1 MNKKELKARCK
12 ELGIPT
18 EGLTTNAL
26 LEEAIAKREA
36 ELEAKKAVTTSEDKP
51 GGSDDTNTELEEVVT
66 EVSKND
72 TEVAE
77 NVTEVSENETS
88 GEEAEK
94 AKEGTASSQEEEPLK
109 GGSPE
114 DSEEEQEAKR
124 LVHEDKRG
132 RKWGFKESAP
142 KTLNIDGHPMSQEE
156 IFDNED
162 VISELVYGNSSFL
175 IQIHE

>member
-12 ELGIPT
+12 ELGIAT

-36 ELEAKKAVTTSEDKP
+36 ELEAEKAATTSEDKP
-51 GGSDDTNTELEEVVT
+51 GGSDDTNTESEEVI
-66 EVSKND
+66 
-72 TEVAE
+72 A
-77 NVTEVSENETS
+77 EVSETENSTEES
-88 GEEAEK
+88 GEK
-94 AKEGTASSQEEEPLK
+94 K
-109 GGSPE
+109 
-114 DSEEEQEAKR
+114 EEEQEAER
-124 LVHEDKRG
+124 LVYEDKRN

>member
-1 MNKKELKARCK
+1 MNKTELKARCK

-36 ELEAKKAVTTSEDKP
+36 ELEAEKAAAAETASEETVKE
-51 GGSDDTNTELEEVVT
+51 SEEAVKEAAEIETN
-66 EVSKND
+66 
-72 TEVAE
+72 
-77 NVTEVSENETS
+77 VSEIETS
-88 GEEAEK
+88 TDQPDSKEK
-94 AKEGTASSQEEEPLK
+94 A
-109 GGSPE
+109 PE
-114 DSEEEQEAKR
+114 KVDDSEEEKEEEESEESQESAR

-132 RKWGFKESAP
+132 RKWGFKASAP

-162 VISELVYGNSSFL
+162 VVSELVYGNSSFL
-175 IQIHE
+175 TQINE